1 MRFRSLSLS
10 ILIAIFAVANFADSH
25 EAAKPGTRVLMDAHN
40 CYPYFEWWSDRIDR
54 ALSAATPLAIEQDL
68 LWAKDPRTGQMSSIV
83 SHGAPVTGAEPGMR
97 EYFFE
102 HVRPLVEKAL
112 RDGNRDDW
120 PLITLNLDLKSEEPE
135 HLAAIWQ
142 LLAQYQ
148 DWLTT
153 ATRTENLETP
163 QPLEV
168 RPILV
173 LTGESDEQK
182 SVFYD
187 RVPIGSRLLAFGA
200 VRTNTADAS
209 APPEKLA
216 PHAADNY
223 HRWWNNS
230 WRVVEAEGQ
239 SKAGAWTAQK
249 ESRLNQLVQ
258 YAHAHNLYIRFYT
271 LDGAE
276 KSDLSCNGWFST
288 YNFGSKNAVLERW
301 KAAIKAGAD
310 YVATDQYEQ
319 LAAQLARH

>member
-1 MRFRSLSLS
+1 
-10 ILIAIFAVANFADSH
+10 
-25 EAAKPGTRVLMDAHN
+25 
-40 CYPYFEWWSDRIDR
+40 
-54 ALSAATPLAIEQDL
+54 
-68 LWAKDPRTGQMSSIV
+68 
-83 SHGAPVTGAEPGMR
+83 
-97 EYFFE
+97 
-102 HVRPLVEKAL
+102 VEKAL
-112 RDGNRDDW
+112 RDGNRGDW

-142 LLAQYQ
+142 LLSQYQ

-163 QPLEV
+163 QPFEV

-187 RVPIGSRLLAFGA
+187 HVPIGSRLLAFGA
-200 VRTNTADAS
+200 VRTNTADSS

-216 PHAADNY
+216 PHGADNY

-230 WRVVEAEGQ
+230 WHVVEPEGQ
-239 SKAGAWTAQK
+239 SKAGAWNAQK
-249 ESRLNQLVQ
+249 EARLDQLVQ
-258 YAHAHNLYIRFYT
+258 HAHAHNLYIRFYT

-288 YNFGSKNAVLERW
+288 YNFGSKHAVLERW
-301 KAAIKAGAD
+301 TAAIKAGAD
-310 YVATDQYEQ
+310 YIATDQYEQ
-319 LAAQLARH
+319 LSALLAGR